1 MIQPFEIVQ
10 RVRLTEK
17 GSALQEKRNSY
28 ILAVKP
34 GSNKIEIRHAVEKL
48 FKVKVLRVNT
58 MNYRG
63 KMRRKNTKQRGFTSH
78 WKKAVVT
85 LKPGDKID
93 LGV

>member
-1 MIQPFEIVQ
+1 MSQPYSIIQ

-17 GSALQEKRNSY
+17 GSAMQEKSNRYVFS
-28 ILAVKP
+28 VDP
-34 GSNKIEIRHAVEKL
+34 GANKIQIREAVEKL

-58 MNYRG
+58 MNCDG
-63 KMRRKNTKQRGFTSH
+63 KIRRQHTKQRGYTSH

-85 LKPGDKID
+85 LKEGDKID